1 MKEDIQKLL
10 DGIVLGL
17 TDKECSVE
25 ILRTKS
31 ELHGDWTSNIAM
43 VLSKELNKNPQELA
57 KEIISQIKKID
68 WLEKVE
74 IAGPGFINFF
84 LTRDASLKYL
94 KKLIQEDTSCFSI
107 KEKEPKNI
115 LVEYVSC
122 NPTGPIHVGHG
133 RGAAFGSALSNLLIR
148 AGNKVTQEYYVNDR
162 GLQSETLGLSVFLRY
177 QMLFEI
183 DVNFP
188 DDCYQGDYVKETAA
202 KAKKLF
208 KENFILTNPDDFN
221 KIKNFNEMNA
231 FVKNNFKDFDLL
243 INFSIEEEIKK
254 IKEDLKK
261 FRVNHNVWFNEST
274 LYNQSDSKENDFE
287 ITRKNLEATNNLFEK
302 EGATW
307 FRSSKYGDE
316 KDRVFIRENSE
327 PTYFAS
333 DIAYHNLKYQR
344 NFDLLI
350 NVWGADH
357 HGYLPRIEGAIKA
370 LKSDTNILKTI
381 FIQFVSLL
389 RKGKP
394 VSMST
399 RSGEFITLSSLID
412 EVGIDAARFFFLAR
426 KGDQSLDFD
435 LDVATAENKNNPV
448 YYIQYAYARICSLE
462 KELVKRGMSFDIEE
476 GIENL
481 SKLSGSQESEI
492 ISFIESYQDVLEQS
506 YRDLEIHPI
515 CFYLRDLASKFHTYY
530 NSEVIIDD
538 DSKTRNAKYVLLLGI
553 KRTIKSGFDL
563 LSISTPEKM

>member
-17 TDKECSVE
+17 TDKECSAE

-57 KEIISQIKKID
+57 KEIISQIKKIE

-94 KKLIQEDTSCFSI
+94 KKLIQEDTSYFPFN
-107 KEKEPKNI
+107 EKEPKNI
-115 LVEYVSC
+115 LIEYVSC

-177 QMLFEI
+177 QMLFKI
-183 DVNFP
+183 DVHFP

-208 KENFILTNPDDFN
+208 KENFVLTNPDDFN

-287 ITRKNLEATNNLFEK
+287 ITRKNLEAKNNLFEK

-307 FRSSKYGDE
+307 FSSSKYGDE

-370 LKSDTNILKTI
+370 LKLDTNILKTI

-389 RKGKP
+389 RKGKL

-399 RSGEFITLSSLID
+399 RAGEFITLSSLID

-481 SKLSGSQESEI
+481 SKLNDSQESEI

-530 NSEVIIDD
+530 NSEVIIDE

-553 KRTIKSGFDL
+553 KRTIKNGFDL